1 MTFYHSFN
9 FHLQVTNKSVG
20 SLCVLF
26 LIECS
31 ATTTCLLSP
40 LFLHTFLMHGKH
52 FDCQSASLL
61 CLYAESDIV
70 RPWEILW
77 FSFFSFLKLLIK
89 PFPRLRFPNF
99 LDSSDTLSM
108 EGYFVVLSGMIFHL
122 RWVIPVS
129 RILFLKNILCI
140 LFAHSFQQP
149 LLWFLAVRLYVI
161 YLDRHWHI
169 LLCLS
174 LHVHLWTF

>member
-1 MTFYHSFN
+1 MCIVSDRVKCYYYMLTVS
-9 FHLQVTNKSVG
+9 T
-20 SLCVLF
+20 
-26 LIECS
+26 
-31 ATTTCLLSP
+31 LSP
-40 LFLHTFLMHGKH
+40 HILNTRETFWL
-52 FDCQSASLL
+52 S
-61 CLYAESDIV
+61 I
-70 RPWEILW
+70 
-77 FSFFSFLKLLIK
+77 SFFTS
-89 PFPRLRFPNF
+89 RLRFPNF

-174 LHVHLWTF
+174 LHVHPLNLLKYDRSTSAEIFLLDLLLHLTMFHIIRFKDPRYFH